1 MKDLLEIVN
10 FERKKV
16 IEEYYNKSREQL
28 LDKIRLNPTAVDFII
43 EIDYP
48 SEEIAQIISQR
59 FATEG
64 ILSTVQYGWFKS
76 WYYPTPY
83 YYLNC
88 TVRCQ
93 DDLLLNIL
101 PLDKKFTYE
110 YSTSEE
116 END

>member
-1 MKDLLEIVN
+1 MQDLLEIVN

-16 IEEYYNKSREQL
+16 IEEYYYKSRQQL
-28 LDKIRLNPTAVDFII
+28 LEKIRLNPTAVDFIV
-43 EIDYP
+43 EVDYP

-59 FATEG
+59 FIVEG

-76 WYYPTPY
+76 WYYPGTY

-93 DDLLLNIL
+93 DDLLRDTL
-101 PLDKKFTYE
+101 PLTKKFTYE
-110 YSTSEE
+110 DSGSEE